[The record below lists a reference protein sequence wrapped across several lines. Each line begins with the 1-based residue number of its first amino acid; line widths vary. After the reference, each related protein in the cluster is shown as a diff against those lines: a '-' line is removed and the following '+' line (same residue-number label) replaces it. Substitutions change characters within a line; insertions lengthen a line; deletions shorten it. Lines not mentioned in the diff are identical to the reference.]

1 MFMEKPS
8 CIAQLKELTDSLSD
22 RDMNLK
28 KCMSAVK
35 SILNNDELS
44 DEQKI
49 AEIKTVC
56 KSYGK

>member
-1 MFMEKPS
+1 MFMGKPS

-22 RDMNLK
+22 RDVNLK
-28 KCMSAVK
+28 KCMSSVK